1 MKLPKLETKY
11 RSLTDPKL
19 STLWR
24 MQGVEYTV
32 QYKEW
37 WNPVW
42 RTIGKANNAE
52 EITRLVNLHKKRVNY
67 L

>member
-11 RSLTDPKL
+11 RFLTDPKL
-19 STLWR
+19 DLLQR
-24 MQGVEYTV
+24 VQGTEFTV
-32 QYKEW
+32 QYREW

-42 RTIGKANNAE
+42 RTIGKAKNAE
-52 EITRLVNLHKKRVNY
+52 EITGLVNLHKKRVTY